1 MNWGIAIEV
10 DGEQHFQGQCYG
22 MQARQQQEWDRKVDA
37 MCEQSGQRLVRLHYK
52 DDDQWVSTVKAAIEA
67 TQAGHDSALLLKTTS
82 YSARRVR

>member
-37 MCEQSGQRLVRLHYK
+37 MSPSLGGDGGAASQVPHAAG
-52 DDDQWVSTVKAAIEA
+52 VSRKCT
-67 TQAGHDSALLLKTTS
+67 LKS
-82 YSARRVR
+82 HMYPAPP